1 MLKAIDFIE
10 KLVVRALII
19 LMLLAISLG
28 TIELGRIL
36 VVEIIEPPVFLLDI
50 TLLFESFGL
59 VLIILIGI
67 ELLKVL
73 KMFLTEDRIK
83 PEIVVE
89 VAVIALCNK
98 VITLDLKHTDG
109 IVLLG
114 IASLL
119 VGLSVSYFVLRFRT
133 VDKNLSTKEQNIES
147 SNDLNKT
154 G

>member
-36 VVEIIEPPVFLLDI
+36 VVEIIEPPIFLLDI
-50 TLLFESFGL
+50 TKLFESFGL

-67 ELLKVL
+67 ELLKVM
-73 KMFLTEDRIK
+73 KMFLNEDKIK

-89 VAVIALCNK
+89 VALIALCNK

-114 IASLL
+114 IAALL
-119 VGLSVSYFVLRFRT
+119 VGLAVGYFVLRFRR
-133 VDKNLSTKEQNIES
+133 VDKDLLGNEQNTDGLD
-147 SNDLNKT
+147 DLNKAA
-154 G
+154 